1 MLILL
6 YFFFFASRRRHT
18 NCALLTGVQTC
29 ALPICHRRAACRK
42 LHRLATGRGAEIG
55 DTLAGDIAQHPRR
68 QGGGGVLHP
77 PLALVKARQRF
88 DGAAHLAT
96 AARTS
101 VEAGQSVSV
110 RVALEGSR
118 VI

>member
-1 MLILL
+1 MIRPPPRSTPTDTLFPYTTL
-6 YFFFFASRRRHT
+6 FRA
-18 NCALLTGVQTC
+18 G
-29 ALPICHRRAACRK
+29 HRRAACRK

-68 QGGGGVLHP
+68 QGGGGVLHH
-77 PLALVKARQRF
+77 PLALVTARQRF